1 MTLRED
7 IQGLRALAVLSV
19 VIYHI
24 SPFHLPGGFIGVD
37 IFFVISGYLII
48 GQIYKKLLD
57 SNFDLK
63 KFYIKR
69 FQRLF
74 PAFFV
79 TTLVTTIFA
88 LFFFLPGEFNNYS
101 KSLISAFLYISNFYF
116 YSKSGYFDTELQN
129 SPLLHT
135 WSLSVEEQFYAII
148 PGLLLLSYKYVKNK
162 ALLMLALIGVISF
175 VLCFYFSQI
184 NINFAFFSPFTR
196 FWQFIVGGFVA
207 IFMGQSLRQGKSSEL
222 LSIFSL
228 VTLVC
233 CFFLMSHDDFPGLK
247 AVIPTFATATL
258 LAFSKSS
265 QFTYKLLTT
274 RPPKFFGDIS
284 YSLYLWHWPVFIFY
298 SLYFE
303 TELTAIHKV
312 SILLVSIF
320 LATISYH
327 NIENY
332 FRNRTKDQIKIFMK
346 VTALSSLMC
355 AITFSLS
362 LINTHRFTDQQKE
375 YENFMQS
382 FNDDYF
388 RKGECFL
395 TTQHP
400 DISFFQIDTC
410 IKAEKGKENIV
421 LIGDS
426 HAAHWY
432 SAMNELIGK
441 SQTLS
446 QITASGCKPLLNTQG
461 EKWCTDLMTL
471 AFEDVLQNG
480 AISTVILSARWKKK
494 HLQPLLSTIE
504 ELQSRK
510 IDVIVLGPIIEYSQP
525 LPRLLALSGSVSD
538 IYSSSKYKKILE
550 IDAEFKSSIMK
561 KEVKYLSILDT
572 ACSHK
577 ASCITLVEGKPLQF
591 DYGHLT
597 EAGARLLLSQSALF
611 PLD

>member
-1 MTLRED
+1 MTFRED

-116 YSKSGYFDTELQN
+116 YGKSGYFDTELQN

-135 WSLSVEEQFYAII
+135 WSLSVEEQFYAIM
-148 PGLLLLSYKYVKNK
+148 PGLLLLSYKYLKNK

-207 IFMGQSLRQGKSSEL
+207 IFIGQNVRQGKSSEL

-247 AVIPTFATATL
+247 AVIPTFATAIL

-274 RPPKFFGDIS
+274 SPARFFGDIS

-327 NIENY
+327 TIENN
-332 FRNRTKDQIKIFMK
+332 FRNRTKDQIKIFLK
-346 VTALSSLMC
+346 VTALSTLMC
-355 AITFSLS
+355 AVTFLMSLV
-362 LINTHRFTDQQKE
+362 NTHRFTKQQLE
-375 YENFMQS
+375 YEKFMQS

-410 IKAEKGKENIV
+410 IKTEKGKENIV

-441 SQTLS
+441 DQTLS
-446 QITASGCKPLLNTQG
+446 QITASGCKPLLNTAG
-461 EKWCTDLMTL
+461 EKRCTDLMKW
-471 AFEDVLQNG
+471 AFDDVLIKGNVD
-480 AISTVILSARWKKK
+480 TVILSARWKKK
-494 HLQPLLSTIE
+494 HLDLLIRTIE
-504 ELQSRK
+504 ELQAKK
-510 IDVIVLGPIIEYSQP
+510 IEVIVLGPIIEYSQP
-525 LPRLLALSGSVSD
+525 LPRLLALSDDVLD
-538 IYSSSKYKKILE
+538 VYSSSKYDKISE
-550 IDAEFKSSIMK
+550 IDVEFKSAVSSKI
-561 KEVKYLSILDT
+561 VKYFSVLET
-572 ACSHK
+572 ACPHR
-577 ASCITLVEGKPLQF
+577 ASCITLVDGKPIQF

-597 EAGARLLLSQSALF
+597 ENGARLLLSRTTLF
-611 PLD
+611 PLH